1 MEQEIKT
8 EEKKPEL
15 GNDELSPK
23 ELKEL
28 MEKNLELTKEI
39 HEMTHKIKSYI
50 TFQKILS
57 FIYLFLIVMPI
68 ILGALFL
75 PPIFK
80 NLFSQYSEL
89 MNPGSGSL
97 NIGDFFKQ
105 ELEKTTE

>member
-8 EEKKPEL
+8 EEKKSESISEEVSQR
-15 GNDELSPK
+15 D
-23 ELKEL
+23 LKEL
-28 MEKNLELTKEI
+28 MEKNLELTLEI

-80 NLFSQYSEL
+80 NLYNQYSEL
-89 MNPGSGSL
+89 LNPGSGSL
-97 NIGDFFKQ
+97 NIGNFFKQ
-105 ELEKTTE
+105 EP